1 MATLRRSNATSSN
14 HGKNQENSLA
24 ASKSSISGGPMIRQG
39 GRAVLGDLSNKSNG
53 AAFLGAPSEALKP
66 QGFTIFEDASVSS
79 CSSSGSVLSSRS
91 VSKRPSSKASSRPA
105 LKEVDFWA
113 DKVAK
118 LPSINPPPS
127 LSSYRLE
134 RAQTSEDEEEE
145 GVNTGEE
152 SMILDTSLSGDNWK
166 INRVPPVSYSQVIE
180 IQEYTHEILHYL
192 KGSESKLMP
201 KWNYMTKQPD
211 ITFAM
216 RSILVDWLVEVAEE
230 YNLCTET
237 LYLSVNYIDRF
248 LSYMS
253 VQRAKLQLVGTAC
266 MFIAAKY
273 EEIYPPEVNEFT
285 YITDDTY
292 SKKQVL
298 RMEHLVLKVL
308 GFDLTI
314 PTAYFFVNQFGKLSQ
329 SGEEVIFLGQYLSE
343 LTLLDGERYLCYTP
357 SIVGAAALTLAR
369 HTCQLTPWPVEMEEI
384 TGFKV
389 DHFQSCLV
397 NLHKTFTDAPKSQ
410 QQAMREKYKQDKY
423 KRVSEMSPLPISSSS

>member
-1 MATLRRSNATSSN
+1 MATLRHSS
-14 HGKNQENSLA
+14 NQENNG
-24 ASKSSISGGPMIRQG
+24 GGPSNKISAGPIIRQG
-39 GRAVLGDLSNKSNG
+39 GRAVLGDLSNKSSV
-53 AAFLGAPSEALKP
+53 PCVSKEPLKP
-66 QGFTIFEDASVSS
+66 QAFTIYQDDKESFGGAGSCAS
-79 CSSSGSVLSSRS
+79 LSSA
-91 VSKRPSSKASSRPA
+91 SKRTRSRAP

-118 LPSINPPPS
+118 LPLIQPPPS
-127 LSSYRLE
+127 MTTTTHYNPESSISS
-134 RAQTSEDEEEE
+134 QSEDD
-145 GVNTGEE
+145 GAE

-180 IQEYTHEILHYL
+180 IQEYTLDIFHYL
-192 KGSESKLMP
+192 KGTESKLMP

-211 ITFAM
+211 ITFTM

-308 GFDLTI
+308 GFDLTM
-314 PTAYFFVNQFGKLSQ
+314 PTAYFFVNQFSKLSKSSEQ
-329 SGEEVIFLGQYLSE
+329 VTFLGQYLSE
-343 LTLLDGERYLCYTP
+343 LTLLDGERYLVYTP
-357 SIVGAAALTLAR
+357 SIVGAASLTLAR
-369 HTCQLTPWPVEMEEI
+369 HTCKLTPWPQEMEEI
-384 TGFKV
+384 TGYRV
-389 DHFQSCLV
+389 EDFQSCLV

-423 KRVSEMSPLPISSSS
+423 KNVSEMTPLPISS

>member
-1 MATLRRSNATSSN
+1 
-14 HGKNQENSLA
+14 
-24 ASKSSISGGPMIRQG
+24 
-39 GRAVLGDLSNKSNG
+39 
-53 AAFLGAPSEALKP
+53 
-66 QGFTIFEDASVSS
+66 GFTIFEDASVSS

-237 LYLSVNYIDRF
+237 LYLS
-248 LSYMS
+248 
-253 VQRAKLQLVGTAC
+253 RAKLQLVGTAC

-314 PTAYFFVNQFGKLSQ
+314 PTAYFFVNQFGKLSE
-329 SGEEVIFLGQYLSE
+329 SGEEVIFLGQSA
-343 LTLLDGERYLCYTP
+343 TCVIPFHCGSGSLDPGSAYVPAYAMAGRN
-357 SIVGAAALTLAR
+357 GR
-369 HTCQLTPWPVEMEEI
+369 NN
-384 TGFKV
+384 GF
-389 DHFQSCLV
+389 QV

-410 QQAMREKYKQDKY
+410 QQAMREKYKQD
-423 KRVSEMSPLPISSSS
+423 